1 MLTPAQ
7 RHFQKVMAER
17 RGQADEESDIQRTAH
32 EQILHRLRMD
42 LSRLSGVQS
51 EETKAEMKKSMLPE
65 YEGWIEGT
73 LDGDSGR
80 QDEVITRLMVWA
92 IDCRDYALAL
102 RLGRYVV
109 RHGLTLP
116 DNFNRTAA
124 TFLTEEMS
132 KPLLTLAAADAD
144 ADLSSGIAVLDE
156 VAGIVADSDMP
167 DVVRA
172 KLCKARGLAR
182 RGATDITAKAE
193 ALALFREAL
202 TRNPNAGVKKRLQ
215 RLPVKLRS
223 CLRIA
228 ARVKVTR
235 PAPTKLTVLLIPSL
249 KKAPPPAQQVKR
261 RRVKPRL
268 RRQQAKRQNAS
279 LPARKRIN
287 DFGPVRQAARVDI
300 CPYTVF

>member
-7 RHFQKVMAER
+7 KHFQRVMAER

-132 KPLLTLAAADAD
+132 KPVLTLAAADAD
-144 ADLSSGIAVLDE
+144 ADLSASTAVLDE
-156 VAGIVADSDMP
+156 VAEIVTDSDMP

-172 KLCKARGLAR
+172 KLCKARALAR
-182 RGATDITAKAE
+182 RGATDITTKAE

-202 TRNPNAGVKKRLQ
+202 TRNPNAGVKKEIATLARE
-215 RLPVKLRS
+215 VKKLS
-223 CLRIA
+223 ADSGTGEGDSACTDKTDGTA
-228 ARVKVTR
+228 D
-235 PAPTKLTVLLIPSL
+235 PAPEKSASAAGKATKRKPASQ
-249 KKAPPPAQQVKR
+249 KK
-261 RRVKPRL
+261 
-268 RRQQAKRQNAS
+268 N
-279 LPARKRIN
+279 
-287 DFGPVRQAARVDI
+287 
-300 CPYTVF
+300 

>member
-7 RHFQKVMAER
+7 RHFQRVMAER

-65 YEGWIEGT
+65 YDGWIEGT

-132 KPLLTLAAADAD
+132 KPVLTLAAADAD
-144 ADLSSGIAVLDE
+144 ADLSASTAVLDE
-156 VAGIVADSDMP
+156 VADIVADSDMP

-172 KLCKARGLAR
+172 KLCKARALAR
-182 RGATDITAKAE
+182 RGATDITTKAE

-202 TRNPNAGVKKRLQ
+202 TRNTNAGVKKEIATLAREVKKLSADSGTGEGDSASTDKTDGTAD
-215 RLPVKLRS
+215 PVPEKS
-223 CLRIA
+223 ATASA
-228 ARVKVTR
+228 AGKATTR
-235 PAPTKLTVLLIPSL
+235 KTTTRAATGKTTKRKPASQ
-249 KKAPPPAQQVKR
+249 KK
-261 RRVKPRL
+261 
-268 RRQQAKRQNAS
+268 N
-279 LPARKRIN
+279 
-287 DFGPVRQAARVDI
+287 
-300 CPYTVF
+300 

>member
-17 RGQADEESDIQRTAH
+17 RGQTDEESDIQRTAH

-73 LDGDSGR
+73 LDGDNGR

-92 IDCRDYALAL
+92 IDCRDYALAM

-144 ADLSSGIAVLDE
+144 ADLSASTAVLDE
-156 VAGIVADSDMP
+156 VAEIVADSDMP

-172 KLCKARGLAR
+172 KLCKARALAR
-182 RGATDITAKAE
+182 RGATDITTKAE

-202 TRNPNAGVKKRLQ
+202 TRNPNAGVKKEIATLAREVKKLSVDGGTDEGDTASTDKTDGTAE
-215 RLPVKLRS
+215 PVPEKS
-223 CLRIA
+223 TTASA
-228 ARVKVTR
+228 AG
-235 PAPTKLTVLLIPSL
+235 
-249 KKAPPPAQQVKR
+249 KAT
-261 RRVKPRL
+261 
-268 RRQQAKRQNAS
+268 
-279 LPARKRIN
+279 ARKTTTKTATGKATKRKPASQKKN
-287 DFGPVRQAARVDI
+287 
-300 CPYTVF
+300 

>member
-92 IDCRDYALAL
+92 IDCRDYVLVMK
-102 RLGRYVV
+102 LGRYVV

-156 VAGIVADSDMP
+156 VADIVADSDMP

-172 KLCKARGLAR
+172 KLCKARALAR
-182 RGATDITAKAE
+182 RGAIDITTKAE

-202 TRNPNAGVKKRLQ
+202 TRNPNSGVKKEIATLAREVKKLSADSGTGEGDAASTDKTNGTAE
-215 RLPVKLRS
+215 PVPEKTTTAS
-223 CLRIA
+223 A
-228 ARVKVTR
+228 AG
-235 PAPTKLTVLLIPSL
+235 
-249 KKAPPPAQQVKR
+249 KAT
-261 RRVKPRL
+261 
-268 RRQQAKRQNAS
+268 
-279 LPARKRIN
+279 ARKTTTKTATGKATKRKPASQKKN
-287 DFGPVRQAARVDI
+287 
-300 CPYTVF
+300 

>member
-7 RHFQKVMAER
+7 KHFQKVMAER

-132 KPLLTLAAADAD
+132 KPVLTLAAADAD
-144 ADLSSGIAVLDE
+144 ADLSASTAVLDE
-156 VAGIVADSDMP
+156 VAEIVADSDMP

-172 KLCKARGLAR
+172 KLCKARALAR
-182 RGATDITAKAE
+182 RGATDITTKAE
-193 ALALFREAL
+193 ALSLFREAL
-202 TRNPNAGVKKRLQ
+202 TRNSNAGVKKEIATLAREVKKLSADSGTGESDAASTDKTDVTAE
-215 RLPVKLRS
+215 PVPEKS
-223 CLRIA
+223 TTASA
-228 ARVKVTR
+228 AGKATTR
-235 PAPTKLTVLLIPSL
+235 KTTTRAATGKATKRKPAS
-249 KKAPPPAQQVKR
+249 KKK
-261 RRVKPRL
+261 
-268 RRQQAKRQNAS
+268 N
-279 LPARKRIN
+279 
-287 DFGPVRQAARVDI
+287 
-300 CPYTVF
+300 

>member
-7 RHFQKVMAER
+7 RHFQRVMAER

-65 YEGWIEGT
+65 YDGWIEGT
-73 LDGDSGR
+73 LDGDNGR

-132 KPLLTLAAADAD
+132 KPVLTLAAADAD
-144 ADLSSGIAVLDE
+144 ADLSASTAVLDE
-156 VAGIVADSDMP
+156 VADIVADSDMP

-172 KLCKARGLAR
+172 KLCKARALAR
-182 RGATDITAKAE
+182 RGATDITTKAE

-202 TRNPNAGVKKRLQ
+202 TRNPNAGVKKEIATLAREVKKLSADSGTGEGDSASTDKTDGTAD
-215 RLPVKLRS
+215 PVPEKS
-223 CLRIA
+223 ATASA
-228 ARVKVTR
+228 AGKATTR
-235 PAPTKLTVLLIPSL
+235 KTTTRAATGKTTKRKPASQKE
-249 KKAPPPAQQVKR
+249 
-261 RRVKPRL
+261 
-268 RRQQAKRQNAS
+268 N
-279 LPARKRIN
+279 
-287 DFGPVRQAARVDI
+287 
-300 CPYTVF
+300 

>member
-7 RHFQKVMAER
+7 KHFQRVMAER

-172 KLCKARGLAR
+172 KLCKARALAR
-182 RGATDITAKAE
+182 RGATEITAKAE

-202 TRNPNAGVKKRLQ
+202 TRNPNAGVKKEIATLAREVKKLSADSGTGESDAASTDKTDVTAE
-215 RLPVKLRS
+215 PVPEKTTTAS
-223 CLRIA
+223 A
-228 ARVKVTR
+228 AG
-235 PAPTKLTVLLIPSL
+235 
-249 KKAPPPAQQVKR
+249 KAT
-261 RRVKPRL
+261 
-268 RRQQAKRQNAS
+268 
-279 LPARKRIN
+279 ARKTTTKTATGKATKRKPASQKKN
-287 DFGPVRQAARVDI
+287 
-300 CPYTVF
+300 

>member
-7 RHFQKVMAER
+7 RHFQRVMAER

-92 IDCRDYALAL
+92 IDCRDYVLVMK
-102 RLGRYVV
+102 LGRYVV

-156 VAGIVADSDMP
+156 VADIVADSDMP

-172 KLCKARGLAR
+172 KLCKARALAR
-182 RGATDITAKAE
+182 RGATDVTTKAE

-202 TRNPNAGVKKRLQ
+202 TRNPNAGVKKEIATLAREVKKLSADSGTGEGETASTGKTDGTAE
-215 RLPVKLRS
+215 PVPEKTTTAS
-223 CLRIA
+223 A
-228 ARVKVTR
+228 AGKTATR
-235 PAPTKLTVLLIPSL
+235 KTTTKTATGKATKRKPASQ
-249 KKAPPPAQQVKR
+249 KK
-261 RRVKPRL
+261 
-268 RRQQAKRQNAS
+268 N
-279 LPARKRIN
+279 
-287 DFGPVRQAARVDI
+287 
-300 CPYTVF
+300 

>member
-73 LDGDSGR
+73 LDGDNGR

-132 KPLLTLAAADAD
+132 KPVLTLAAADAD
-144 ADLSSGIAVLDE
+144 DDLSSGVAVLDE
-156 VAGIVADSDMP
+156 VAEIVADSDMP

-172 KLCKARGLAR
+172 KLCKARALAR
-182 RGATDITAKAE
+182 RGATDITTKAE

-202 TRNPNAGVKKRLQ
+202 TRNPNAGVKKEIATLAREVKKLSADSGTSEGDAASTDKTDGTAE
-215 RLPVKLRS
+215 PVPEKS
-223 CLRIA
+223 TTASA
-228 ARVKVTR
+228 AGKATTR
-235 PAPTKLTVLLIPSL
+235 KTTTRAATGKATKRKPASQ
-249 KKAPPPAQQVKR
+249 KK
-261 RRVKPRL
+261 
-268 RRQQAKRQNAS
+268 N
-279 LPARKRIN
+279 
-287 DFGPVRQAARVDI
+287 
-300 CPYTVF
+300 

>member
-7 RHFQKVMAER
+7 RHFQRVMAER
-17 RGQADEESDIQRTAH
+17 RGQVDEESDIQRTAH
-32 EQILHRLRMD
+32 EQILHRMRMD

-172 KLCKARGLAR
+172 KLCKARALAR

-202 TRNPNAGVKKRLQ
+202 TRNPNAGVKKEIATLAREVKKLSADSGTGEGDSASTDKTDGTAD
-215 RLPVKLRS
+215 PVPEKS
-223 CLRIA
+223 ATASA
-228 ARVKVTR
+228 AGKATTR
-235 PAPTKLTVLLIPSL
+235 KTTIRAATGKTTKRKPASQ
-249 KKAPPPAQQVKR
+249 KK
-261 RRVKPRL
+261 
-268 RRQQAKRQNAS
+268 N
-279 LPARKRIN
+279 
-287 DFGPVRQAARVDI
+287 
-300 CPYTVF
+300 

>member
-144 ADLSSGIAVLDE
+144 ADLSASTAVLDE
-156 VAGIVADSDMP
+156 VAEIVADSDMP

-172 KLCKARGLAR
+172 KLCKARALAR
-182 RGATDITAKAE
+182 RGATDIATKAE

-202 TRNPNAGVKKRLQ
+202 TRNPNAGVKKEIATLAREVKKLSADGGTGEGETASTDKTDGTAE
-215 RLPVKLRS
+215 PVPEKTTTAS
-223 CLRIA
+223 A
-228 ARVKVTR
+228 AG
-235 PAPTKLTVLLIPSL
+235 
-249 KKAPPPAQQVKR
+249 KAT
-261 RRVKPRL
+261 
-268 RRQQAKRQNAS
+268 
-279 LPARKRIN
+279 ARKTTTKTATGKATKRKPASQKKN
-287 DFGPVRQAARVDI
+287 
-300 CPYTVF
+300 

>member
-73 LDGDSGR
+73 LHGDSGR

-132 KPLLTLAAADAD
+132 KPVLTFAAADAD
-144 ADLSSGIAVLDE
+144 ADLSASTAVLDE
-156 VAGIVADSDMP
+156 VADIVADSDMP

-172 KLCKARGLAR
+172 KLCKARALAR
-182 RGATDITAKAE
+182 RGATDITTKAE

-202 TRNPNAGVKKRLQ
+202 TRNPNAGVKKEIATLAREVKKLSADSGTGEGDAASTDKTDGTAD
-215 RLPVKLRS
+215 PVPEKS
-223 CLRIA
+223 ATASA
-228 ARVKVTR
+228 AGKATTR
-235 PAPTKLTVLLIPSL
+235 KTTTRAATGKATKRKPASQ
-249 KKAPPPAQQVKR
+249 KK
-261 RRVKPRL
+261 
-268 RRQQAKRQNAS
+268 N
-279 LPARKRIN
+279 
-287 DFGPVRQAARVDI
+287 
-300 CPYTVF
+300 

>member
-92 IDCRDYALAL
+92 IDCRDYALAM

-144 ADLSSGIAVLDE
+144 ADLSAGVAVLDE
-156 VAGIVADSDMP
+156 VAEIVADSDMP

-172 KLCKARGLAR
+172 KLCKARALAR

-202 TRNPNAGVKKRLQ
+202 TRNPNAGVKKEIATLARE
-215 RLPVKLRS
+215 VKKLS
-223 CLRIA
+223 ADGGTGEGDAASTDKTDGIA
-228 ARVKVTR
+228 D
-235 PAPTKLTVLLIPSL
+235 PAPEKSATVSAAPKTTSRKTATRAATGKATKRKPASQ
-249 KKAPPPAQQVKR
+249 KK
-261 RRVKPRL
+261 
-268 RRQQAKRQNAS
+268 N
-279 LPARKRIN
+279 
-287 DFGPVRQAARVDI
+287 
-300 CPYTVF
+300 

>member
-7 RHFQKVMAER
+7 KHFQKVMAER

-73 LDGDSGR
+73 LDGDNGR

-156 VAGIVADSDMP
+156 VADIVADSDMP

-172 KLCKARGLAR
+172 KLCKARALAR
-182 RGATDITAKAE
+182 RGATDITTKAE

-202 TRNPNAGVKKRLQ
+202 TRNPNAGVKKEIATLAREVKKLSADSGTGEGDTASTDKTDGTAE
-215 RLPVKLRS
+215 PVPEKTTTAS
-223 CLRIA
+223 A
-228 ARVKVTR
+228 AGKTATR
-235 PAPTKLTVLLIPSL
+235 KTTTKTATGKATKRKPANH
-249 KKAPPPAQQVKR
+249 KK
-261 RRVKPRL
+261 
-268 RRQQAKRQNAS
+268 N
-279 LPARKRIN
+279 
-287 DFGPVRQAARVDI
+287 
-300 CPYTVF
+300 

>member
-202 TRNPNAGVKKRLQ
+202 TRNPNAGVKKEIATLAREVKKLSADSGTGEGDSASTDKTDGTAD
-215 RLPVKLRS
+215 PV
-223 CLRIA
+223 
-228 ARVKVTR
+228 
-235 PAPTKLTVLLIPSL
+235 PE
-249 KKAPPPAQQVKR
+249 KAPPPAQQVKR

>member
-17 RGQADEESDIQRTAH
+17 RGQSDEESDIQRTAH

-172 KLCKARGLAR
+172 KLCKARALAR
-182 RGATDITAKAE
+182 RGATDITTKAE

-202 TRNPNAGVKKRLQ
+202 TRNPNAGVKKEIATLAREVKKLSADSGTGEGDTASTDKTDGTAE
-215 RLPVKLRS
+215 PVPEKTTTAS
-223 CLRIA
+223 A
-228 ARVKVTR
+228 AG
-235 PAPTKLTVLLIPSL
+235 
-249 KKAPPPAQQVKR
+249 KAT
-261 RRVKPRL
+261 
-268 RRQQAKRQNAS
+268 
-279 LPARKRIN
+279 ARKTTAKTATGKATKRKPASQKKN
-287 DFGPVRQAARVDI
+287 
-300 CPYTVF
+300 

>member
-7 RHFQKVMAER
+7 KHFQRVMAER

-73 LDGDSGR
+73 LDGDNGR

-132 KPLLTLAAADAD
+132 KPVLTLAAADAD
-144 ADLSSGIAVLDE
+144 ADLSSSVAVLDE
-156 VAGIVADSDMP
+156 VAEIVADSDMP

-172 KLCKARGLAR
+172 KLCKARALAR
-182 RGATDITAKAE
+182 RGATDITTKAE

-202 TRNPNAGVKKRLQ
+202 TRNPNAGVKKEIATLAREVKKLSADGGTGEGDAASTGKTDGTVE
-215 RLPVKLRS
+215 PVPEKTAIS
-223 CLRIA
+223 STA
-228 ARVKVTR
+228 G
-235 PAPTKLTVLLIPSL
+235 
-249 KKAPPPAQQVKR
+249 KAT
-261 RRVKPRL
+261 
-268 RRQQAKRQNAS
+268 
-279 LPARKRIN
+279 ARKTTTKTATGKATKRKPASQKKN
-287 DFGPVRQAARVDI
+287 
-300 CPYTVF
+300 

>member
-17 RGQADEESDIQRTAH
+17 RGHSDEESDIQRTAH

-124 TFLTEEMS
+124 TFLTEEVS

-144 ADLSSGIAVLDE
+144 ADLSSGVAVLDE
-156 VAGIVADSDMP
+156 VAEIVADSDMP

-172 KLCKARGLAR
+172 KLCKARALAR
-182 RGATDITAKAE
+182 RGATDITTKAE

-202 TRNPNAGVKKRLQ
+202 TRNPNAGVKKEIATLAREVKKLSADGGTGEGDTASTDKTDGTAE
-215 RLPVKLRS
+215 PVPEKS
-223 CLRIA
+223 TTASA
-228 ARVKVTR
+228 AGKATTR
-235 PAPTKLTVLLIPSL
+235 KTTTRAATGKATKRKPASQ
-249 KKAPPPAQQVKR
+249 KK
-261 RRVKPRL
+261 
-268 RRQQAKRQNAS
+268 N
-279 LPARKRIN
+279 
-287 DFGPVRQAARVDI
+287 
-300 CPYTVF
+300 

>member
-1 MLTPAQ
+1 
-7 RHFQKVMAER
+7 MAER

-51 EETKAEMKKSMLPE
+51 EETKAEMKKAMLPE

-73 LDGDSGR
+73 LDGDNGR

-132 KPLLTLAAADAD
+132 KPVLTLAAADAD
-144 ADLSSGIAVLDE
+144 ADLSASTAVLDE
-156 VAGIVADSDMP
+156 VAEIVADSDMP

-172 KLCKARGLAR
+172 KLCKARALAR
-182 RGATDITAKAE
+182 RGATDITTKAE

-202 TRNPNAGVKKRLQ
+202 TRNPNAGVKKEIATLARE
-215 RLPVKLRS
+215 VKKLS
-223 CLRIA
+223 ADGGTGEGETASTDNTDGIA
-228 ARVKVTR
+228 D
-235 PAPTKLTVLLIPSL
+235 PAPEKSTTASAAP
-249 KKAPPPAQQVKR
+249 KAT
-261 RRVKPRL
+261 
-268 RRQQAKRQNAS
+268 
-279 LPARKRIN
+279 ARKTATR
-287 DFGPVRQAARVDI
+287 AATGKATKRK
-300 CPYTVF
+300 PASQKKN

>member
-73 LDGDSGR
+73 LDGDNGR

-144 ADLSSGIAVLDE
+144 ADLSSGVAVLDE
-156 VAGIVADSDMP
+156 VAEIVADSDMP

-172 KLCKARGLAR
+172 KLCKARALAR
-182 RGATDITAKAE
+182 RGATDITTKAE

-202 TRNPNAGVKKRLQ
+202 TRNPNAGVKKEIATLAREVKKLSADGGTGEGETASTDKTDGTAE
-215 RLPVKLRS
+215 PVPEQTTTAS
-223 CLRIA
+223 A
-228 ARVKVTR
+228 AG
-235 PAPTKLTVLLIPSL
+235 
-249 KKAPPPAQQVKR
+249 KAT
-261 RRVKPRL
+261 
-268 RRQQAKRQNAS
+268 
-279 LPARKRIN
+279 ARKTTTKTATGKATKRKPASQKKN
-287 DFGPVRQAARVDI
+287 
-300 CPYTVF
+300 

>member
-7 RHFQKVMAER
+7 RHFQRVMAER

-65 YEGWIEGT
+65 YDGWIEGT

-132 KPLLTLAAADAD
+132 KPVLTLAAADAD
-144 ADLSSGIAVLDE
+144 ADLSASTAVLDE
-156 VAGIVADSDMP
+156 VADIVADSDMP

-172 KLCKARGLAR
+172 KLCKARALAR
-182 RGATDITAKAE
+182 RGATDITTKAE

-202 TRNPNAGVKKRLQ
+202 TRNTNAGVKKEIATLAREVKKLSADSGTGEGDSASTDKTDGTAD
-215 RLPVKLRS
+215 PVPEKS
-223 CLRIA
+223 ATASA
-228 ARVKVTR
+228 AVKATTR
-235 PAPTKLTVLLIPSL
+235 KTTTRAATGKTTKRKPASQ
-249 KKAPPPAQQVKR
+249 KK
-261 RRVKPRL
+261 
-268 RRQQAKRQNAS
+268 N
-279 LPARKRIN
+279 
-287 DFGPVRQAARVDI
+287 
-300 CPYTVF
+300 

>member
-7 RHFQKVMAER
+7 RHFQRVMAER
-17 RGQADEESDIQRTAH
+17 RGLADEESDIQRTAH

-132 KPLLTLAAADAD
+132 KPVLTFAAADAD
-144 ADLSSGIAVLDE
+144 ADLSASTAVLDE
-156 VAGIVADSDMP
+156 VADIVADSDMP
-167 DVVRA
+167 DMVRA
-172 KLCKARGLAR
+172 KLCKARALAR
-182 RGATDITAKAE
+182 RGATDITTKAE

-202 TRNPNAGVKKRLQ
+202 TRNPNAGVKKEIATLAREVKKLSADSGTGEGDAASTDKTDGTAD
-215 RLPVKLRS
+215 PVPEKS
-223 CLRIA
+223 ATASA
-228 ARVKVTR
+228 AGKATTR
-235 PAPTKLTVLLIPSL
+235 KTTTRAATGKATKRKPASQ
-249 KKAPPPAQQVKR
+249 KK
-261 RRVKPRL
+261 
-268 RRQQAKRQNAS
+268 N
-279 LPARKRIN
+279 
-287 DFGPVRQAARVDI
+287 
-300 CPYTVF
+300 

>member
-17 RGQADEESDIQRTAH
+17 RGQSDEESDIQRTAH

-172 KLCKARGLAR
+172 KLCKARALAR
-182 RGATDITAKAE
+182 RGATDITTKAE

-202 TRNPNAGVKKRLQ
+202 TRNPNAGVKKEIATLAREVKKLSADSGTGEGDTASTDKTDGTAE
-215 RLPVKLRS
+215 PVPEKTTTAS
-223 CLRIA
+223 A
-228 ARVKVTR
+228 AG
-235 PAPTKLTVLLIPSL
+235 
-249 KKAPPPAQQVKR
+249 KAT
-261 RRVKPRL
+261 
-268 RRQQAKRQNAS
+268 
-279 LPARKRIN
+279 ARKTTTKTATGKATKRKPASQKKN
-287 DFGPVRQAARVDI
+287 
-300 CPYTVF
+300 

>member
-7 RHFQKVMAER
+7 KHFQKVMAER

-51 EETKAEMKKSMLPE
+51 EETKAEMKKSILPE

-132 KPLLTLAAADAD
+132 KPVLTLAAADAD
-144 ADLSSGIAVLDE
+144 ADLSASTAVLDE
-156 VAGIVADSDMP
+156 VADIVADSDMP

-172 KLCKARGLAR
+172 KLCKARALAR
-182 RGATDITAKAE
+182 RGATDITTKAE

-202 TRNPNAGVKKRLQ
+202 TRNTNAGVKKEIATLAREVKKLSADSGTGEGDSASTDKTDGTAD
-215 RLPVKLRS
+215 PVPEKS
-223 CLRIA
+223 ATASA
-228 ARVKVTR
+228 AGKATTR
-235 PAPTKLTVLLIPSL
+235 KTTTRAATGKTTKRKPASQ
-249 KKAPPPAQQVKR
+249 KK
-261 RRVKPRL
+261 
-268 RRQQAKRQNAS
+268 N
-279 LPARKRIN
+279 
-287 DFGPVRQAARVDI
+287 
-300 CPYTVF
+300 

>member
-73 LDGDSGR
+73 IDGDSGR

-92 IDCRDYALAL
+92 IDCRDYALAM

-109 RHGLTLP
+109 CHGLTLP

-132 KPLLTLAAADAD
+132 EPLLTLAAADAD
-144 ADLSSGIAVLDE
+144 ADLSSGAAVLDE
-156 VAGIVADSDMP
+156 VADIVADSDMP

-172 KLCKARGLAR
+172 KLCKARALAR
-182 RGATDITAKAE
+182 RGAADITTKAE

-202 TRNPNAGVKKRLQ
+202 TRNPNAGVKKEIATLARDVKKLSAVGGMGEGDAASTDKGDGTAE
-215 RLPVKLRS
+215 PVPEKTTTAS
-223 CLRIA
+223 A
-228 ARVKVTR
+228 AGKATTR
-235 PAPTKLTVLLIPSL
+235 KTTTKTATDKATKRKPVSQ
-249 KKAPPPAQQVKR
+249 KK
-261 RRVKPRL
+261 
-268 RRQQAKRQNAS
+268 N
-279 LPARKRIN
+279 
-287 DFGPVRQAARVDI
+287 
-300 CPYTVF
+300 

>member
-92 IDCRDYALAL
+92 IDCRDYVLAMK
-102 RLGRYVV
+102 LGRYVV

-144 ADLSSGIAVLDE
+144 ADLSSGVAVLDE
-156 VAGIVADSDMP
+156 VADIVADSDMP

-172 KLCKARGLAR
+172 KLCKARALAR
-182 RGATDITAKAE
+182 RGATDITTKAE

-202 TRNPNAGVKKRLQ
+202 TRNPNAGVKKEIATLAREVKKLSVDGGTGEDDTASTDKTDGTAE
-215 RLPVKLRS
+215 PVPEKTITAS
-223 CLRIA
+223 A
-228 ARVKVTR
+228 AG
-235 PAPTKLTVLLIPSL
+235 
-249 KKAPPPAQQVKR
+249 KAT
-261 RRVKPRL
+261 
-268 RRQQAKRQNAS
+268 
-279 LPARKRIN
+279 ARKTTTKTATGKATKRKPASQKKN
-287 DFGPVRQAARVDI
+287 
-300 CPYTVF
+300 

>member
-132 KPLLTLAAADAD
+132 KPVLTFAAADAD
-144 ADLSSGIAVLDE
+144 ADLSASTAVLDE
-156 VAGIVADSDMP
+156 VADIVADSDMP

-172 KLCKARGLAR
+172 KLCKARALAR
-182 RGATDITAKAE
+182 RGATDITTKAE

-202 TRNPNAGVKKRLQ
+202 TRNPNAGVKKEIATLAREVKKLSADSGTGESDAASTDKTDVTAE
-215 RLPVKLRS
+215 PVPEKS
-223 CLRIA
+223 TTASA
-228 ARVKVTR
+228 AGKATTR
-235 PAPTKLTVLLIPSL
+235 KTTTRAATGKATKRKPASQ
-249 KKAPPPAQQVKR
+249 KK
-261 RRVKPRL
+261 
-268 RRQQAKRQNAS
+268 N
-279 LPARKRIN
+279 
-287 DFGPVRQAARVDI
+287 
-300 CPYTVF
+300 

>member
-144 ADLSSGIAVLDE
+144 ADLSASTAVLDE
-156 VAGIVADSDMP
+156 VAEIVADSDMP

-172 KLCKARGLAR
+172 KLCKARALAR
-182 RGATDITAKAE
+182 RGATDITTKAE

-202 TRNPNAGVKKRLQ
+202 TRNPNAGVKKEIATLARE
-215 RLPVKLRS
+215 VKKLS
-223 CLRIA
+223 ADGGTGEGDA
-228 ARVKVTR
+228 ASTDKTDGTAEQVPEKTTT
-235 PAPTKLTVLLIPSL
+235 ASAAG
-249 KKAPPPAQQVKR
+249 KAT
-261 RRVKPRL
+261 
-268 RRQQAKRQNAS
+268 
-279 LPARKRIN
+279 ARKTTTKTATGKATKRKPASQKKN
-287 DFGPVRQAARVDI
+287 
-300 CPYTVF
+300 

>member
-7 RHFQKVMAER
+7 RHFQRVMAER

-65 YEGWIEGT
+65 YDGWIEGT

-132 KPLLTLAAADAD
+132 KLVLTLAAADAD
-144 ADLSSGIAVLDE
+144 ADLSASTAVLDE
-156 VAGIVADSDMP
+156 VADIVADSDMP

-172 KLCKARGLAR
+172 KLCKARALAR
-182 RGATDITAKAE
+182 RGATDITTKAE

-202 TRNPNAGVKKRLQ
+202 TRNTNAGVKKEIATLAREVKKLSADSGTGEGDSASTDKTDGTAD
-215 RLPVKLRS
+215 PVPEKS
-223 CLRIA
+223 ATASA
-228 ARVKVTR
+228 AGKATTR
-235 PAPTKLTVLLIPSL
+235 KTTTRAATGKTTKRKPASQ
-249 KKAPPPAQQVKR
+249 KK
-261 RRVKPRL
+261 
-268 RRQQAKRQNAS
+268 N
-279 LPARKRIN
+279 
-287 DFGPVRQAARVDI
+287 
-300 CPYTVF
+300 

>member
-7 RHFQKVMAER
+7 KHFQRVMAER

-124 TFLTEEMS
+124 TFLSEEMS
-132 KPLLTLAAADAD
+132 KPVLTLAAADAD
-144 ADLSSGIAVLDE
+144 ADLSASTAVLDE
-156 VAGIVADSDMP
+156 VAEIVRDSDMA

-172 KLCKARGLAR
+172 KLCKARALAR

-202 TRNPNAGVKKRLQ
+202 TRNPNAGVKKEIATLAREVKKLSADSGAGESDAASTDKTDVTAE
-215 RLPVKLRS
+215 PVPEKS
-223 CLRIA
+223 TTASA
-228 ARVKVTR
+228 AGKATTR
-235 PAPTKLTVLLIPSL
+235 KTTTTAATGKMTKRKPASQ
-249 KKAPPPAQQVKR
+249 KK
-261 RRVKPRL
+261 
-268 RRQQAKRQNAS
+268 N
-279 LPARKRIN
+279 
-287 DFGPVRQAARVDI
+287 
-300 CPYTVF
+300 

>member
-7 RHFQKVMAER
+7 RHFQRVMAER

-73 LDGDSGR
+73 LDSDSGR

-92 IDCRDYALAL
+92 IDCRDYVLVMK
-102 RLGRYVV
+102 LGRYVV

-156 VAGIVADSDMP
+156 VADIVADSDMP

-172 KLCKARGLAR
+172 KLCKARALAR
-182 RGATDITAKAE
+182 RGATDITTKAE

-202 TRNPNAGVKKRLQ
+202 TRNPNAGVKKEIATLAREVKKLSVDGGTGEGDAASTDKTDGTAE
-215 RLPVKLRS
+215 PVPEKATTAS
-223 CLRIA
+223 A
-228 ARVKVTR
+228 AGKATKRK
-235 PAPTKLTVLLIPSL
+235 PASQ
-249 KKAPPPAQQVKR
+249 KK
-261 RRVKPRL
+261 
-268 RRQQAKRQNAS
+268 N
-279 LPARKRIN
+279 
-287 DFGPVRQAARVDI
+287 
-300 CPYTVF
+300 

>member
-92 IDCRDYALAL
+92 IDCRDYVLVMK
-102 RLGRYVV
+102 LGRYVV

-156 VAGIVADSDMP
+156 VADIVADSDMP

-172 KLCKARGLAR
+172 KLCKARALAR
-182 RGATDITAKAE
+182 RGATDITTKAE

-202 TRNPNAGVKKRLQ
+202 TRNPNAGVKKEIATLAREVKKLSADGGTGEGDAASTDKTDGAAE
-215 RLPVKLRS
+215 PVPEKS
-223 CLRIA
+223 TTASA
-228 ARVKVTR
+228 AGK
-235 PAPTKLTVLLIPSL
+235 APTRKTTT
-249 KKAPPPAQQVKR
+249 KTATGKATKRKPASQ
-261 RRVKPRL
+261 
-268 RRQQAKRQNAS
+268 
-279 LPARKRIN
+279 RKN
-287 DFGPVRQAARVDI
+287 
-300 CPYTVF
+300 

>member
-92 IDCRDYALAL
+92 IDCRDYVLVMK
-102 RLGRYVV
+102 LGRYVV

-156 VAGIVADSDMP
+156 VAEIVADSDMP

-172 KLCKARGLAR
+172 KLCKARALAR
-182 RGATDITAKAE
+182 RGATDITTKAE

-202 TRNPNAGVKKRLQ
+202 TRNPNAGVKKEIATLARE
-215 RLPVKLRS
+215 VKKLS
-223 CLRIA
+223 ADGGTGESDA
-228 ARVKVTR
+228 ASTDKTDGT
-235 PAPTKLTVLLIPSL
+235 AETVPEKTTAASAAG
-249 KKAPPPAQQVKR
+249 KAK
-261 RRVKPRL
+261 
-268 RRQQAKRQNAS
+268 
-279 LPARKRIN
+279 ARKTTTKTATGKATKRK
-287 DFGPVRQAARVDI
+287 PVS
-300 CPYTVF
+300 PKKN

>member
-73 LDGDSGR
+73 FDGDSGR

-92 IDCRDYALAL
+92 IDCRDYVLVMK
-102 RLGRYVV
+102 LGRYVV

-156 VAGIVADSDMP
+156 VAEIVADSDMP

-172 KLCKARGLAR
+172 KLCKARALSR
-182 RGATDITAKAE
+182 RGATDITTKAE
-193 ALALFREAL
+193 ALKLFREAL
-202 TRNPNAGVKKRLQ
+202 LRNPNAGVKKE
-215 RLPVKLRS
+215 
-223 CLRIA
+223 IA
-228 ARVKVTR
+228 TLARE
-235 PAPTKLTVLLIPSL
+235 L
-249 KKAPPPAQQVKR
+249 KKLHMESGSGGEDQDDTVTTDTAAATSEEAEKTAGTSAKTAAPRKSTRKTPAGK
-261 RRVKPRL
+261 
-268 RRQQAKRQNAS
+268 AS
-279 LPARKRIN
+279 TRKTTRGSKN
-287 DFGPVRQAARVDI
+287 
-300 CPYTVF
+300 

>member
-7 RHFQKVMAER
+7 RHFQRVMAER

-92 IDCRDYALAL
+92 IDCRDYVLAMK
-102 RLGRYVV
+102 LGRYVV

-156 VAGIVADSDMP
+156 VADIVADSDMP

-172 KLCKARGLAR
+172 KLCKARALSR
-182 RGATDITAKAE
+182 RGATDITTKAE

-202 TRNPNAGVKKRLQ
+202 TRNSNAGVKKEIATLAREVKKLSADGGTGEGDAASTDKTDGTAE
-215 RLPVKLRS
+215 PVPEKTT
-223 CLRIA
+223 A
-228 ARVKVTR
+228 AS
-235 PAPTKLTVLLIPSL
+235 AAG
-249 KKAPPPAQQVKR
+249 KAT
-261 RRVKPRL
+261 
-268 RRQQAKRQNAS
+268 
-279 LPARKRIN
+279 ARKTTTK
-287 DFGPVRQAARVDI
+287 AATGKATKRK
-300 CPYTVF
+300 PASQKKN

>member
-73 LDGDSGR
+73 LDGDNGR

-92 IDCRDYALAL
+92 IDCRDYALAM

-116 DNFNRTAA
+116 DNNRTAA

-144 ADLSSGIAVLDE
+144 ADLSASTAVLDE
-156 VAGIVADSDMP
+156 VAEIVADSDMP

-172 KLCKARGLAR
+172 KLCKARALAR
-182 RGATDITAKAE
+182 RGATDITTKAE

-202 TRNPNAGVKKRLQ
+202 TRNPNAGVKKEIATLAREVKKLSVDGGTGEGDTASTDKTDGTAE
-215 RLPVKLRS
+215 PVPEKS
-223 CLRIA
+223 TTASA
-228 ARVKVTR
+228 AG
-235 PAPTKLTVLLIPSL
+235 
-249 KKAPPPAQQVKR
+249 KAT
-261 RRVKPRL
+261 
-268 RRQQAKRQNAS
+268 
-279 LPARKRIN
+279 ARKTTTKTATGKATKRKPASQKKN
-287 DFGPVRQAARVDI
+287 
-300 CPYTVF
+300 

>member
-102 RLGRYVV
+102 RMGRYVV

-132 KPLLTLAAADAD
+132 KPVLTLAAADAD
-144 ADLSSGIAVLDE
+144 ADLSASTAVLDE
-156 VAGIVADSDMP
+156 VAEIVADSDMP

-172 KLCKARGLAR
+172 KLCKARALAR

-202 TRNPNAGVKKRLQ
+202 TRNLNAGVKKEIATLAREVKKLSADSGTGESDAASTDKTDVTAE
-215 RLPVKLRS
+215 PVPEKS
-223 CLRIA
+223 TTASA
-228 ARVKVTR
+228 AGKATTR
-235 PAPTKLTVLLIPSL
+235 KTMTRAATGKATKRKPASQ
-249 KKAPPPAQQVKR
+249 KK
-261 RRVKPRL
+261 
-268 RRQQAKRQNAS
+268 N
-279 LPARKRIN
+279 
-287 DFGPVRQAARVDI
+287 
-300 CPYTVF
+300 

>member
-132 KPLLTLAAADAD
+132 KPLLTLAAANAD

-172 KLCKARGLAR
+172 KFCKARALAR
-182 RGATDITAKAE
+182 RGATDITTKAE

-202 TRNPNAGVKKRLQ
+202 TRNPNAGVKKEIATLARE
-215 RLPVKLRS
+215 VKKLS
-223 CLRIA
+223 ADSGTGEGDTASTDKTDGTAESVPEKTSTASA
-228 ARVKVTR
+228 AG
-235 PAPTKLTVLLIPSL
+235 
-249 KKAPPPAQQVKR
+249 KAT
-261 RRVKPRL
+261 
-268 RRQQAKRQNAS
+268 
-279 LPARKRIN
+279 ARKTTTKTATGKATKRKPASQKKN
-287 DFGPVRQAARVDI
+287 
-300 CPYTVF
+300 